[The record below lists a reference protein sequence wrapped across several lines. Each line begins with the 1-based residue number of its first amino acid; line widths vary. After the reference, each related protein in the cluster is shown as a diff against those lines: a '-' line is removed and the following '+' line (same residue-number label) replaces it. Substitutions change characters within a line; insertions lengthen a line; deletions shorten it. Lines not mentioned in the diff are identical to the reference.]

1 MGARMS
7 KSDRHKIRTILR
19 KEMKK
24 LPSDSQLKNIK
35 NPFAFC
41 FAQAK
46 FDTLMDIDREL
57 KLGAFFKYDNQKD

>member
-1 MGARMS
+1 M

-19 KEMKK
+19 REMKK
-24 LPSDSQLKNIK
+24 VINIK
-35 NPFAFC
+35 ERHEENTNPFCFC

-57 KLGAFFKYDNQKD
+57 KLGAFYKLPKK